1 MSLQEAS
8 MSANPEQDFMVAAEM
23 LDVTEE
29 SLAAL
34 EDSGGWGVDSDSSH
48 QCGLQSSVW
57 TPAIS
62 VDSSHQCGLQ
72 SSWVKLPLRIAGSGW
87 NLAHSLARH

>member
-1 MSLQEAS
+1 

-48 QCGLQSSVW
+48 QCGLQSS
-57 TPAIS
+57 
-62 VDSSHQCGLQ
+62 
-72 SSWVKLPLRIAGSGW
+72 WVKLPLRIAGSGW